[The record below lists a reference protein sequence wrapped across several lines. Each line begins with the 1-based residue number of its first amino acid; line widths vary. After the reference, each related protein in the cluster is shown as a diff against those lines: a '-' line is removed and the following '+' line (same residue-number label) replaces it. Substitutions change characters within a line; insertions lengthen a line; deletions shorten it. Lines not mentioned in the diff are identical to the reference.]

1 MFMKTARMAGLP
13 IDLISGVRYYIDD
26 HKRGAFELGAP
37 TTDVLDVT
45 GRAAED
51 FETIA
56 RRYAAQPRNQRSLG
70 SWLRQ
75 FAQFMMAPLSPSSIR
90 TAMTANYAV
99 RSRRSRVSRPSPRSG
114 GANTLSPTLPS
125 QPRRSTRRP
134 RPPPVNGWNPNKEAL
149 MVSQLCFFVSIT
161 FSFIAWGIVTAR
173 HIWPELRLR
182 QRAEALRP
190 LLILHSFRFIGLAF
204 LVPGVVSPDLPSAFA
219 HSAAYGDII
228 AATLALLSLLSLPRA
243 AGVVMAWIFN
253 LWGSADLLN
262 AFYQA
267 NHSGLLP
274 GQLAAPIS
282 FPL

>member
-1 MFMKTARMAGLP
+1 
-13 IDLISGVRYYIDD
+13 
-26 HKRGAFELGAP
+26 
-37 TTDVLDVT
+37 
-45 GRAAED
+45 
-51 FETIA
+51 
-56 RRYAAQPRNQRSLG
+56 
-70 SWLRQ
+70 
-75 FAQFMMAPLSPSSIR
+75 
-90 TAMTANYAV
+90 
-99 RSRRSRVSRPSPRSG
+99 
-114 GANTLSPTLPS
+114 
-125 QPRRSTRRP
+125 
-134 RPPPVNGWNPNKEAL
+134 

-267 NHSGLLP
+267 NQLRPVGRAVGSHLFHSDFDCAITADHARTRLP
-274 GQLAAPIS
+274 DTSATSKESVARERHPAYDPI
-282 FPL
+282 